1 LYGLATGLVHL
12 WLQAAVWNGPALSLV
27 LRCGGTASHELAR
40 AGASMLLCAPWDLL
54 SGVPV
59 DLYRTF
65 VLEERFG
72 FNKHTWLSWLGDS
85 LKHFVVEELLMGSLM
100 MAPLVLLVRSLG
112 PSSWMYGFGFTSL
125 FVLLLN
131 VVYPVW
137 IAPLFNTFAPL
148 PEGDVR
154 DGVEALVKSSG
165 INCSRIFQVDG
176 SRQSAH
182 SNAYVAGFFGS
193 KRIVIYDT
201 LITHLDGDVEDICAV
216 VAHEIGHAQLHH
228 NYALLGVST
237 AQLFVMFRLF
247 GVCTDPRLVTD
258 FGFDAPCAYLSLLTF
273 FTLWSVAM
281 PLVSFGLNA
290 FTRQLEYQADAYSV
304 RLGFDI
310 RKALAKI
317 SKTNLSDLNPDPLD
331 SLFHHSHPTTVQR
344 VLAVKQLL
352 DTCERKAL

>member
-1 LYGLATGLVHL
+1 MYGLATGLVHL

-112 PSSWMYGFGFTSL
+112 AAPPLAARACPRPVTVLPSPPAGPSPWLYGFGFTSL
-125 FVLLLN
+125 FVLVLN

-176 SRQSAH
+176 SPTSGAH
-182 SNAYVAGFFGS
+182 
-193 KRIVIYDT
+193 
-201 LITHLDGDVEDICAV
+201 
-216 VAHEIGHAQLHH
+216 
-228 NYALLGVST
+228 
-237 AQLFVMFRLF
+237 
-247 GVCTDPRLVTD
+247 
-258 FGFDAPCAYLSLLTF
+258 
-273 FTLWSVAM
+273 
-281 PLVSFGLNA
+281 
-290 FTRQLEYQADAYSV
+290 
-304 RLGFDI
+304 
-310 RKALAKI
+310 
-317 SKTNLSDLNPDPLD
+317 
-331 SLFHHSHPTTVQR
+331 
-344 VLAVKQLL
+344 
-352 DTCERKAL
+352 